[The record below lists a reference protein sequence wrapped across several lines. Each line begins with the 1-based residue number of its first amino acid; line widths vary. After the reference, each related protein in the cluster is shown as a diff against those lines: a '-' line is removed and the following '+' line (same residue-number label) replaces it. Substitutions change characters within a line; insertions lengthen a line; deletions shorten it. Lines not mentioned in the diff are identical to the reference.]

1 MYRDGQGV
9 ADAEVAQRLETWWRP
24 YHQQLRSELDRIHAQ
39 HGVAMLWDAHSIRS
53 VLPRFFE
60 GKLPDLNLG
69 TAKGAS
75 CAPELAQRLH
85 DIARATPGH
94 TAVLNGRYTGGY
106 ITRHY
111 GEPGRGIHAVQLEM
125 TQCSYMEEVWPFAYR
140 PDRAQAV
147 QPHLRLMLEAVL
159 AFAKGRS

>member
-1 MYRDGQGV
+1 M
-9 ADAEVAQRLETWWRP
+9 ADTEVAQRLKTWWRP
-24 YHQQLRSELDRIHAQ
+24 YHGQLRRELDRIQAQ
-39 HGVAMLWDAHSIRS
+39 HGIAMLWDAHSIRS

-75 CAPELAQRLH
+75 CAPELAQRVH
-85 DIARATPGH
+85 DIARAMPGH
-94 TAVLNGRYTGGY
+94 TAALTGRYTGGY

-111 GEPGRGIHAVQLEM
+111 GEPDRGIHAVQLEM
-125 TQCSYMEEVWPFAYR
+125 TQCSYMEEVWPFACR

-147 QPHLRLMLEAVL
+147 QPRLRSMLEAVL
-159 AFAKGRS
+159 GFAKGLTRR

>member
-1 MYRDGQGV
+1 VAHRRD
-9 ADAEVAQRLETWWRP
+9 TWWLP
-24 YHQQLRSELDRIHAQ
+24 YHERLRDELDRMRAR
-39 HGVAMLWDAHSIRS
+39 HGAVVLWDAHSIRS

-75 CAPELAQRLH
+75 CAPQLEQLVYG
-85 DIARATPGH
+85 IASAAPGL

-111 GEPGRGIHAVQLEM
+111 GAAERGIHAVQLEM
-125 TQCSYMEEVWPFAYR
+125 TQCSYMQEQWPFDYC
-140 PDRAQAV
+140 PDKAMGV
-147 QPHLRLMLEAVL
+147 QPHIRRMLEAAL
-159 AFAKGRS
+159 AFANAG